1 MRQTY
6 NDPFLSAEIN
16 RRKPSRERRSVWIS
30 AIQSWR
36 CVSHRQAEPDSQT
49 DWLKLKPAD
58 LIWLRSDARLRRR
71 CVTLWCRQAVGRR
84 LASCCSDSCCC
95 WRLTAA
101 AAFVEINRRPLR
113 PAIRP
118 ICSCRC
124 RLGAAGCGWL
134 VSWPRSPQCPAV
146 TWCWPVSPRVVPP
159 SEVSMTAGPT
169 LSEFA
174 ITTNNYPRQGG
185 YVFTGVCLLIGL
197 SAHKITQKLL
207 IKALRKFM
215 EWLRSIGQNLF
226 FANYS
231 F

>member
-1 MRQTY
+1 
-6 NDPFLSAEIN
+6 
-16 RRKPSRERRSVWIS
+16 
-30 AIQSWR
+30 
-36 CVSHRQAEPDSQT
+36 
-49 DWLKLKPAD
+49 
-58 LIWLRSDARLRRR
+58 
-71 CVTLWCRQAVGRR
+71 
-84 LASCCSDSCCC
+84 
-95 WRLTAA
+95 
-101 AAFVEINRRPLR
+101 
-113 PAIRP
+113 
-118 ICSCRC
+118 
-124 RLGAAGCGWL
+124 
-134 VSWPRSPQCPAV
+134 
-146 TWCWPVSPRVVPP
+146 
-159 SEVSMTAGPT
+159 MTAGPT